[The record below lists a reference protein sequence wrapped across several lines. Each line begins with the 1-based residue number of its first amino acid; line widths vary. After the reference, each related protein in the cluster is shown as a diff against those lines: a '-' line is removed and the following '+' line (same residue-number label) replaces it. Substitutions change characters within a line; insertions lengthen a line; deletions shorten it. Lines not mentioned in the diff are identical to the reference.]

1 MIDPDHYRPT
11 RPMMGV
17 WLLFRSRQRYV
28 DAAIEHVAWLNLQAD
43 DLRRKYL
50 EGRYSPDS
58 GDTRMLEVK
67 RFESLRG
74 QLWRSL
80 RQVASAATIAFLIGI
95 GNGTVG
101 VDLPLHSGKV
111 LGFAGTF
118 LVAWATLFELGG
130 PGLASWDGETLS
142 EIVHPKLFQGLFIP
156 GTLTLLCS
164 ILL

>member
-1 MIDPDHYRPT
+1 MIDPDHYKPT
-11 RPMMGV
+11 RPMTGV

-28 DAAIEHVAWLNLQAD
+28 DAAVEHVVWLDLQAE

-58 GDTRMLEVK
+58 DDTRKLEAK

-80 RQVASAATIAFLIGI
+80 RQVAGAAAIAFLIGI
-95 GNGTVG
+95 ANKAVG
-101 VDLPLHSGKV
+101 VDLPLH
-111 LGFAGTF
+111 LGNALGLIGTF
-118 LVAWATLFELGG
+118 LVAWAALFELGG

-142 EIVHPKLFQGLFIP
+142 ETVHPKIFQVLFIL
-156 GTLTLLCS
+156 GTLAVLCS

>member
-1 MIDPDHYRPT
+1 MIDPDHYKPT

-28 DAAIEHVAWLNLQAD
+28 DAAVEHVVWLDLQAD

-50 EGRYSPDS
+50 EGRYLPESD
-58 GDTRMLEVK
+58 DTRSLEAK
-67 RFESLRG
+67 RLESLRG

-80 RQVASAATIAFLIGI
+80 GQVAGAATIAFLIGI

-101 VDLPLHSGKV
+101 VDLPLHPGKAF
-111 LGFAGTF
+111 GFIGTF
-118 LVAWATLFELGG
+118 LVAWAALFELGG
-130 PGLASWDGETLS
+130 LGLASWDGETLS
-142 EIVHPKLFQGLFIP
+142 EIVHPKLFQILFIP
-156 GTLTLLCS
+156 GTLAVLCS